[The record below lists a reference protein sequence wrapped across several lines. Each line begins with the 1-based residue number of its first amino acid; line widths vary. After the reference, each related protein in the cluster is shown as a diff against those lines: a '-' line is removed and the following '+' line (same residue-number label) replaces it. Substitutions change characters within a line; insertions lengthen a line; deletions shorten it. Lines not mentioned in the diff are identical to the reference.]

1 MRIRSALFGV
11 MHSFLCQSG
20 LPDFLNQEENM
31 GEITRRDQLIF
42 DIASAEWD
50 LFQQVNNTG
59 GRASCQDDPDTFF
72 KMRMSQWMVYS
83 DEVLESYQADLLS
96 AAAEGRNLIF
106 EKYGYMMETTYPEEY
121 AQIRAHLPE
130 VSEGKRALIDRLARI
145 HVEWDAWMLE
155 HYPNIRRNGRTMTT
169 GEDSALD
176 GSSSESYLKGEL
188 STYSEKT
195 LRLIW
200 AQTEAAYANGENL
213 LKQIIENETA
223 FYGYKSLEEAE
234 AAHA

>member
-1 MRIRSALFGV
+1 
-11 MHSFLCQSG
+11 
-20 LPDFLNQEENM
+20 M
-31 GEITRRDQLIF
+31 GEITKREQLIF

-83 DEVLESYQADLLS
+83 DEVLESYRADLLS
-96 AAAEGRNLIF
+96 AAEEGRNLIF

-121 AQIRAHLPE
+121 AQLREHLPE
-130 VSEGKRALIDRLARI
+130 VSEEKRELIEKLAKV
-145 HVEWDAWMLE
+145 HVEWDAWMME
-155 HYPNIRRNGRTMTT
+155 HYPNIRQNGRTMTA
-169 GEDSALD
+169 GEDSAAD

-188 STYSEKT
+188 ATYSVKT

-200 AQTEAAYANGENL
+200 AQTQAAYANGENL

-223 FYGYKSLEEAE
+223 FYGYGSLEEAE